1 MTKYLYVILISLLS
15 LKTVTSIAASQ
26 PTFSLVALTPTS
38 INVPANRQTIV
49 QYRVTNNTAIT
60 RTLTMVPIPNVSQVT
75 ADNTE

>member
-1 MTKYLYVILISLLS
+1 
-15 LKTVTSIAASQ
+15 
-26 PTFSLVALTPTS
+26 LVALTPTS